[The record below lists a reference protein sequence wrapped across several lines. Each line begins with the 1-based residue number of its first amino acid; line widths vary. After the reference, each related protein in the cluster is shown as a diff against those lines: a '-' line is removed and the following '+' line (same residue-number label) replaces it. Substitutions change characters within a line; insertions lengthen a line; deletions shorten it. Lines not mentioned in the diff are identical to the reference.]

1 MRNRKM
7 WTIIVSGLFLSSI
20 IAGIS
25 GAFLIIEGELT
36 TLLWEVLPAQM
47 KWPILYYF
55 VLCVLGALVLSYL
68 KKRFGQIPQ
77 TAHEALTEL
86 KAKQS
91 VDYSI
96 LIFGAGVGP
105 EAALL
110 GAIISLSVWQSDKLR
125 YLYFHYDEQEQQT
138 FWTKIQRLLHP
149 QQFVQRYDTMLA
161 PVDKKKLKQVMNGL
175 FIVNGLVVFTFL
187 MKLVG
192 QPSFITKLGTGKVE
206 MASLWLILPALLTAF
221 VIGNAYQWL
230 QAALAKICQPFE
242 EKQNILV
249 SLGAACIFLF
259 VILMPRL
266 LFSGQSFMHLVP
278 SFGSQQAWYILVIA
292 AIMKL
297 VFLQVCLQ
305 TGWIGGD
312 IFPVVFSAILIGF
325 AVAQFFPTIDSLF
338 VVAIFATS
346 LTTQILG
353 TILVPGIFVGL
364 FFPITLWPVV
374 VLVLFLQWLLKNKI
388 IKSN

>member
-1 MRNRKM
+1 MR
-7 WTIIVSGLFLSSI
+7 
-20 IAGIS
+20 
-25 GAFLIIEGELT
+25 
-36 TLLWEVLPAQM
+36 
-47 KWPILYYF
+47 
-55 VLCVLGALVLSYL
+55 
-68 KKRFGQIPQ
+68 
-77 TAHEALTEL
+77 
-86 KAKQS
+86 
-91 VDYSI
+91 
-96 LIFGAGVGP
+96 
-105 EAALL
+105 
-110 GAIISLSVWQSDKLR
+110 
-125 YLYFHYDEQEQQT
+125 
-138 FWTKIQRLLHP
+138 
-149 QQFVQRYDTMLA
+149 
-161 PVDKKKLKQVMNGL
+161 
-175 FIVNGLVVFTFL
+175 
-187 MKLVG
+187 
-192 QPSFITKLGTGKVE
+192 
-206 MASLWLILPALLTAF
+206 
-221 VIGNAYQWL
+221 
-230 QAALAKICQPFE
+230 
-242 EKQNILV
+242 
-249 SLGAACIFLF
+249 
-259 VILMPRL
+259 
-266 LFSGQSFMHLVP
+266 LVP

>member
-68 KKRFGQIPQ
+68 KKRFGQVPQ

-91 VDYSI
+91 VDYSGVFRNLLATLVI

-125 YLYFHYDEQEQQT
+125 YLYFHYDEQEQQA

-149 QQFVQRYDTMLA
+149 QQFVQRYDTRLA
-161 PVDKKKLKQVMNGL
+161 PADKKKLKQVMNGL

-192 QPSFITKLGTGKVE
+192 HPSFITKLGTGKIE

-230 QAALAKICQPFE
+230 QAALAKLCQPFE
-242 EKQNILV
+242 EKQSILV
-249 SLGAACIFLF
+249 SFGATCIFLF

-278 SFGSQQAWYILVIA
+278 SFGSQQAWYILVVA

-297 VFLQVCLQ
+297 
-305 TGWIGGD
+305 
-312 IFPVVFSAILIGF
+312 FSAILIGF

>member
-1 MRNRKM
+1 
-7 WTIIVSGLFLSSI
+7 
-20 IAGIS
+20 
-25 GAFLIIEGELT
+25 
-36 TLLWEVLPAQM
+36 
-47 KWPILYYF
+47 
-55 VLCVLGALVLSYL
+55 
-68 KKRFGQIPQ
+68 
-77 TAHEALTEL
+77 
-86 KAKQS
+86 
-91 VDYSI
+91 
-96 LIFGAGVGP
+96 
-105 EAALL
+105 
-110 GAIISLSVWQSDKLR
+110 
-125 YLYFHYDEQEQQT
+125 
-138 FWTKIQRLLHP
+138 
-149 QQFVQRYDTMLA
+149 MLA

-192 QPSFITKLGTGKVE
+192 HPSFITKLGTGKIE

-230 QAALAKICQPFE
+230 QAALAKLCQPFE
-242 EKQNILV
+242 EKQSILV
-249 SLGAACIFLF
+249 TFGAACIFLF

-364 FFPITLWPVV
+364 FFPITLWPIV

>member
-1 MRNRKM
+1 
-7 WTIIVSGLFLSSI
+7 
-20 IAGIS
+20 
-25 GAFLIIEGELT
+25 
-36 TLLWEVLPAQM
+36 M

-55 VLCVLGALVLSYL
+55 VLCVLGAWVLSYL
-68 KKRFGQIPQ
+68 KKRFGQVPQ

-91 VDYSI
+91 VDYSGVFRNLLAALVI

-149 QQFVQRYDTMLA
+149 QQFVQRYDTRLA

-192 QPSFITKLGTGKVE
+192 HPSFITKLGTGKIE

-221 VIGNAYQWL
+221 VISNAYQWL
-230 QAALAKICQPFE
+230 QAALAKLCQPFE
-242 EKQNILV
+242 EKQSILV
-249 SLGAACIFLF
+249 SFGAACIFLF

-278 SFGSQQAWYILVIA
+278 SFGSQQAWYILVVA

-297 VFLQVCLQ
+297 VFLQVCLH